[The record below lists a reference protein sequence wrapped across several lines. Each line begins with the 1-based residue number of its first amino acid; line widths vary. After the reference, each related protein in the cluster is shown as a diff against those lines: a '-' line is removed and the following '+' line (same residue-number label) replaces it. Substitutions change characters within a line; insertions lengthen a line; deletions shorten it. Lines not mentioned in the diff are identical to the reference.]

1 MNLASIS
8 ANEVSKSS
16 ALYSATKS
24 AVLMIFNGL
33 EKELAKTGIKT
44 TSILP
49 GMVDTPMTEHSDFG
63 GRKKLDPENIADA
76 IVYALTQPAHVNVNE
91 VTVRPV

>member
-1 MNLASIS
+1 MKYLK
-8 ANEVSKSS
+8 ES
-16 ALYSATKS
+16 ALYSATRTDD
-24 AVLMIFNGL
+24 FNGL

-49 GMVDTPMTEHSDFG
+49 GMVDTPMTERSDFG

-91 VTVRPV
+91 VYDQCSSL